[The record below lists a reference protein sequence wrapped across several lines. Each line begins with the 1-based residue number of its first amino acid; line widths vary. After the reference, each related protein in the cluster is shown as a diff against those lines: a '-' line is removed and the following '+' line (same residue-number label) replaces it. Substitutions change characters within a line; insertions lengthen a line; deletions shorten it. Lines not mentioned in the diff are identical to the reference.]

1 MLPTPWQK
9 HPLDHF
15 AVLAEWPAFTCP
27 RNTIKH
33 DVQLKMDHVVNYMS
47 APPSPTASSPNDR
60 PNVARSPH
68 VPRKGSPHRQ
78 RSDLP
83 TSAVLIRPSR
93 VQNGIKLQVTKSH
106 GQALQKPREQF
117 LEPRGAAM
125 FSRLKLKKCQEFD
138 RPDCSF
144 NRNDDILTLTA
155 HSGFKF

>member
-1 MLPTPWQK
+1 M
-9 HPLDHF
+9 
-15 AVLAEWPAFTCP
+15 LAEWPAFTCP

-93 VQNGIKLQVTKSH
+93 VQNGIKLQVTRSH

-155 HSGFKF
+155 HSCFKF